1 MRFWSL
7 CLLRS
12 LLGKSFKDLIVLEE
26 QARVVDFIE
35 QSTAACMEPSKETLP
50 LCSRVSLRD
59 AAGIRVAADLYHLAI
74 PDLFGAEKPY
84 HLISFKEDP
93 ESRGQPE
100 ASEDSVPLELLWK
113 PPCQDDKASSRSS
126 GSSVAACAELREMTL
141 LVATDTELQDV
152 QEAHLRFRRNSSS
165 DVAAALHSSMPS
177 LRKLLQPTDW
187 ETMRAYM
194 QAFMHGN
201 LGQSMRKLTLKL
213 PDESRVVADEAMLK
227 PVGHPS
233 KVWLHLTGLR
243 PMKSRRL
250 RTLDKISEAPQLFKP
265 RSARAAERR

>member
-1 MRFWSL
+1 M
-7 CLLRS
+7 
-12 LLGKSFKDLIVLEE
+12 GKSFKDLIVPEE

-35 QSTAACMEPSKETLP
+35 QSTEACLEPSKETLP
-50 LCSRVSLRD
+50 LCSRVSLQG

-74 PDLFGAEKPY
+74 PDLFGAEKPH

-100 ASEDSVPLELLWK
+100 ASEDSVPRELMWK
-113 PPCQDDKASSRSS
+113 PSCQDDKASSRSS
-126 GSSVAACAELREMTL
+126 GSSVGACAELREMTL
-141 LVATDTELQDV
+141 LIAADTELRDV

-165 DVAAALHSSMPS
+165 DVAAALHSGMPS

-194 QAFMHGN
+194 QAFMNDDTG

-213 PDESRVVADEAMLK
+213 PDQSRVVADEVTLK
-227 PVGHPS
+227 PVGQPS
-233 KVWLHLTGLR
+233 KVWLHLTGIQ
-243 PMKSRRL
+243 PMKSKPP
-250 RTLDKISEAPQLFKP
+250 RTLDKINEAPRLFKP
-265 RSARAAERR
+265 PSGRPSS